1 MAFLPTS
8 ANAREQSQGNAVVA
22 GEIAILTQR
31 VLSAISS
38 GVFTITATSSTTVTI
53 NGTTITGSVMTN
65 ADVTGQAYYTAWQGT
80 TTDAVKTEQ
89 MAEVISHFQKLG
101 YAIVRKSTTGTEHYW
116 QITW

>member
-38 GVFTITATSSTTVTI
+38 GVFTITATSSTTV
-53 NGTTITGSVMTN
+53 
-65 ADVTGQAYYTAWQGT
+65 
-80 TTDAVKTEQ
+80 
-89 MAEVISHFQKLG
+89 
-101 YAIVRKSTTGTEHYW
+101 
-116 QITW
+116 